1 MLVSSAVVKK
11 VYKKREAWSHK
22 GQFGR
27 LLVVG
32 GSKLYSGSPAFNAM
46 AAYRAGCDL
55 VTIVAPERAANI
67 AASFKPDIIAYPL
80 KGNYI
85 EKKHVKEI
93 RKLMETSSAMVVG
106 GGISKEKKTLSAVAA
121 ILKESKIPTVVDAD
135 GLYAVKK
142 KLGRKFLLTPH
153 SHEFFVLSGGKPSR
167 FVNERLGKT
176 KALAAR
182 IGCTV
187 LLKGHIDTISDG
199 TQVATGATG
208 NPYMTKGGMGD
219 TLAGICGALLARG
232 ASTFD
237 AACCAAYIN
246 GLAGDIA
253 SKTFHEGL
261 TASDMLWSI
270 PKAIEQAKR

>member
-1 MLVSSAVVKK
+1 MLVSSAIVKK
-11 VYKKREAWSHK
+11 IYKKREAWSHK
-22 GQFGR
+22 GEFGK

-67 AASFKPDIIAYPL
+67 AASFEPDIIAYPL

-93 RKLMETSSAMVVG
+93 RSLMQTSSAMVIG
-106 GGISKEKKTLSAVAA
+106 GGITKEKKVLAA
-121 ILKESKIPTVVDAD
+121 ISMILKESEIPTVVDAD

-142 KLGRKFLLTPH
+142 KLGQKFLLTPH
-153 SHEFFVLSGGKPSR
+153 SHEFFVLSGEKPSR
-167 FVNERLGKT
+167 FVNERLNKT
-176 KALAAR
+176 KKLAEK

-199 TQVATGATG
+199 KQTATSATG

-253 SKTFHEGL
+253 SKNFHEGL
-261 TASDMLWSI
+261 TASDLLWNI
-270 PKAIEQAKR
+270 PKAIEQARK

>member
-1 MLVSSAVVKK
+1 MLVSSQIVKK

-22 GQFGR
+22 GEFGK

-55 VTIVAPERAANI
+55 VTIAAPERAANI
-67 AASFKPDIIAYPL
+67 AASFEPDIIAYPL

-106 GGISKEKKTLSAVAA
+106 GGITKEKKALAAISA

-142 KLGRKFLLTPH
+142 KLGQKFLLTPH
-153 SHEFFVLSGGKPSR
+153 LHEFYVLSGGRPSR

-176 KALAAR
+176 KALAAKLS
-182 IGCTV
+182 CTV

-199 TQVATGATG
+199 KQTATSATG

-232 ASTFD
+232 AGTFD

-261 TASDMLWSI
+261 TASDTLWSI
-270 PKAIEQAKR
+270 PKAIEQAKK

>member
-1 MLVSSAVVKK
+1 MLVSSAIVRN

-32 GSKLYSGSPAFNAM
+32 GSRLYSGSPAFNAM

-55 VTIVAPERAANI
+55 VTIAAPERAANI
-67 AASFKPDIIAYPL
+67 AASFEPDIIAYPL

-93 RKLMETSSAMVVG
+93 RKVMKTSSAMVIG

-121 ILKESKIPTVVDAD
+121 ILKDSKIPTVVDAD

-153 SHEFFVLSGGKPSR
+153 SHEFFVLGGGKPSR

-176 KALAAR
+176 KTLAAR
-182 IGCTV
+182 LGCTV

-199 TQVATGATG
+199 TQVATSATG

-270 PKAIEQAKR
+270 PKAIEQAKK